1 MHDTDAE
8 LMRRAHR
15 GDGAAFAE
23 IVSRYQGALRRV
35 AASRLGT
42 VEAAEDVVQETFFAA
57 YKSRHTYDSQ
67 FGFRT
72 WLWTILL
79 NQCRRY
85 AGRQARHSRAI
96 SIDGRE
102 PGDASQHR
110 CEPIARDDPGLGGL
124 MAHERHE
131 VLERLLLQ
139 LSAVQA
145 DALRLRFF
153 GGLKF
158 QEIADT
164 MQCSLLTAK
173 NRVRWGLLRL
183 SDLAQEET
191 TGELRTRKLSD
202 DTPFDTLDS

>member
-1 MHDTDAE
+1 MHDSDAE
-8 LMRRAHR
+8 LMRRANR
-15 GDGAAFAE
+15 GDRTAFAE

-35 AASRLGT
+35 AESRLGK
-42 VEAAEDVVQETFFAA
+42 VEAAEDVVQETLFAA
-57 YKSRHTYDSQ
+57 YKSRHSYDER

-85 AGRQARHSRAI
+85 AGRHARHARAI
-96 SIDGRE
+96 SIDGHV
-102 PGDASQHR
+102 PGADSQQA
-110 CEPIARDDPGLGGL
+110 CEPATPEDAALSGLV
-124 MAHERHE
+124 AHERRE
-131 VLERLLLQ
+131 VLERLLLR
-139 LSAVQA
+139 LSTVQA

-183 SDLAQEET
+183 SELVQDET
-191 TGELRTRKLSD
+191 AGLRPMPKLCDDPFSD
-202 DTPFDTLDS
+202 SLDS

>member
-8 LMRRAHR
+8 LMRRANR
-15 GDGAAFAE
+15 GDRAAFAE
-23 IVSRYQGALRRV
+23 IVSRYQSALRRV
-35 AASRLGT
+35 AESRLGT
-42 VEAAEDVVQETFFAA
+42 VEAAEDVVQETLFAA
-57 YKSRHTYDSQ
+57 YKSRHTYDPQ
-67 FGFRT
+67 FGFST

-85 AGRQARHSRAI
+85 AGRQARHGRAI

-102 PGDASQHR
+102 PGDASQR
-110 CEPIARDDPGLGGL
+110 SREPIAPDDAGLGGL
-124 MAHERHE
+124 MAYERRE

-164 MQCSLLTAK
+164 MQCTLLTAK

-183 SDLAQEET
+183 SELVQEAT
-191 TGELRTRKLSD
+191 AGERRTRKLSD
-202 DTPFDTLDS
+202 DTAFDTLDS

>member
-8 LMRRAHR
+8 LMRRANR
-15 GDGAAFAE
+15 GDRAAFAE
-23 IVSRYQGALRRV
+23 IVARYQSALRRV
-35 AASRLGT
+35 AESRLGT
-42 VEAAEDVVQETFFAA
+42 VEAAEDVVQETLFAA

-85 AGRQARHSRAI
+85 TGRQARHGRAI
-96 SIDGRE
+96 SIEGRE
-102 PGDASQHR
+102 PGDASQR
-110 CEPIARDDPGLGGL
+110 TCEPIARDDAALGGL
-124 MAHERHE
+124 MAYERRE

-164 MQCSLLTAK
+164 MQCTLLTAK

-183 SDLAQEET
+183 SKLVQEET
-191 TGELRTRKLSD
+191 AGEHRTRKLSD